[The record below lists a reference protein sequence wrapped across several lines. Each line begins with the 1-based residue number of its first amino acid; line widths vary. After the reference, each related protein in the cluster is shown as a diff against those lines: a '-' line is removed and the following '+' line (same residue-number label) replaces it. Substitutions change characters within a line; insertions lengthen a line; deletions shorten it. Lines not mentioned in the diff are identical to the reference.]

1 MSFYKLKIDLINI
14 PPTLF
19 IIQPF
24 NQGQYC
30 PFFSYNFLVINMKKI
45 LIIILLLIP
54 IKIKAY
60 ETSATSA
67 ILMEQNNNK
76 IIYAKNIHEKRS
88 IASISKIMTI

>member
-1 MSFYKLKIDLINI
+1 
-14 PPTLF
+14 
-19 IIQPF
+19 
-24 NQGQYC
+24 
-30 PFFSYNFLVINMKKI
+30 MKKI

-76 IIYAKNIHEKRS
+76 IIYAKNIYEKRS

>member
-1 MSFYKLKIDLINI
+1 
-14 PPTLF
+14 
-19 IIQPF
+19 
-24 NQGQYC
+24 
-30 PFFSYNFLVINMKKI
+30 MKKI

-88 IASISKIMTI
+88 IASISKIIIIVINKGYVRN